1 MDKPTDTTNTATAQA
16 LTTPSGSIRDE
27 FRRQIGIEQY
37 PEAFRPLFDTHA
49 EYIEWLESK
58 VISASANDVYL
69 WLKDVPFGRWS
80 DLSQRMVRR
89 DHREV
94 LMEIAEKIHSF
105 YLSNSPVLASE
116 ERGS

>member
-1 MDKPTDTTNTATAQA
+1 MSNTHTNDNESQTSKVLPTQV
-16 LTTPSGSIRDE
+16 GSIRDE
-27 FRRQIGIEQY
+27 FRRQIDIEQY
-37 PEAFRPLFDTHA
+37 AESVRPLFDTDA
-49 EYIEWLESK
+49 DYIEWLESK

-105 YLSNSPVLASE
+105 YLSNN
-116 ERGS
+116 

>member
-1 MDKPTDTTNTATAQA
+1 MKKLTDTETKGAAQS